1 MKTMKIIEKRN
12 MFYALSL
19 GIILVGFGLMGLRAM
34 QNQPVLNFGID
45 FTGGTS
51 LLIKFSP
58 IAESNTPAGS
68 GKIRQALTD
77 YGLEKIRIQNTA
89 SNELLITTPL
99 MSQET
104 RTEVL
109 TKLESQFGT
118 VELLEADEIGP
129 SIGHELRKTS
139 LLIVVFVS
147 LALMAYI
154 SWRFEFRYGVGALV
168 SLIHDIFAMLA
179 IAAIVG
185 LDIDTAFVAAILTIL
200 GYSINDTVVVFDRI
214 RENMRR
220 MDQNTFT
227 FPEIINAS
235 IVQTFRRTI
244 FTSVTVMLVIISLLI
259 FEGGTIGSF
268 CWTLFFGVIVG
279 TYSSIF
285 IGSTVLGMMKA
296 PVEESVEPA
305 A

>member
-1 MKTMKIIEKRN
+1 MKIIEKRN
-12 MFYALSL
+12 MFFALSIA
-19 GIILVGFGLMGLRAM
+19 IIVLGFGLMGLRAI

-51 LLIKFSP
+51 LLLKFP
-58 IAESNTPAGS
+58 PVAEASTPAGS
-68 GKIRQALTD
+68 AKIRRALAS
-77 YGLEKIRIQNTA
+77 YGLHKINIQNTNN
-89 SNELLITTPL
+89 NELLINTSL
-99 MSQET
+99 ISQET
-104 RTEVL
+104 RADIL
-109 TKLESQFGT
+109 AKLETEFGH

-129 SIGHELRKTS
+129 SIGSELRKTS
-139 LLIVVFVS
+139 LLIITFVS

-154 SWRFEFRYGVGALV
+154 SWRFEFRYGVGAFIA
-168 SLIHDIFAMLA
+168 LIHDTLAILA

-185 LDIDTAFVAAILTIL
+185 LEVDTAFVAAILTVL

-214 RENMRR
+214 RENMTK
-220 MDQNTFT
+220 MDRKVMS
-227 FPEIINAS
+227 FPQIINAS

-259 FEGGTIGSF
+259 FEGGTINGF

-285 IGSTVLGMMKA
+285 IASPVLTMMKE
-296 PVEESVEPA
+296 PDIESESN
-305 A
+305 